1 MEELFRQDVDP
12 FDEQDINQNALM
24 EVIRRKK
31 RNTLYTLFKK
41 DCSFSVE
48 KRKRSPED
56 ETVNKMRRM
65 TLGEVDSFSFKT
77 PGGGIK
83 MRRNTVST
91 MDSGRRKPGAAR
103 TKSRCTSQQSPGPK
117 QRLITQFLE
126 DKSKIDDDEL

>member
-1 MEELFRQDVDP
+1 
-12 FDEQDINQNALM
+12 
-24 EVIRRKK
+24 
-31 RNTLYTLFKK
+31 
-41 DCSFSVE
+41 
-48 KRKRSPED
+48 
-56 ETVNKMRRM
+56 MRRM

-126 DKSKIDDDEL
+126 DKNKIDDDEL